1 VFLRNNTEH
10 HSLALYPVA
19 LRKTLGLREDSQ
31 LLAFGVQLANYQQLR
46 NAVAFFREHG
56 CTIRDLPPELTPGM
70 DYTTFVLDPDG
81 TPIQLYYAME
91 QVGWDGKPRPAS
103 ERRRIAPGDWPETI
117 EPISDTYMGE
127 PFLGP
132 WG

>member
-1 VFLRNNTEH
+1 
-10 HSLALYPVA
+10 
-19 LRKTLGLREDSQ
+19 
-31 LLAFGVQLANYQQLR
+31 
-46 NAVAFFREHG
+46 
-56 CTIRDLPPELTPGM
+56 M

-91 QVGWDGKPRPAS
+91 QVGWDGRPRPAS
-103 ERRRIAPGDWPETI
+103 ERRKVSPDPSKWPDTI
-117 EPISDTYMGE
+117 EPTSDTYMGE